1 MSGALTILVA
11 KGQQDAVLTDNPQI
25 SFFRQNYKRHVNFS
39 QAVLSQVIQ
48 GNPKEAA
55 ISTVTF
61 DNKGDMLSYVYL
73 TKKDASGDVQPDF
86 DSGDI
91 EKVEFIIGEQV
102 IDTLTTKQLSAMTC
116 FSSKYPRSTPADALI
131 GLDGFENEYHYP
143 LGFWFCE
150 NWQSALP
157 LVALQYHDVQLRI
170 TWGSS
175 SSNYVYQVWANYI
188 YLDQD
193 ERNYVTEKSTSDI
206 LMYQHQ
212 STPASNSLMTILPFN
227 NPVSFLFSGL
237 GDADIMG
244 EGDPSTYNQGKINL
258 KINGVDIVEQK
269 ELYPH
274 YAIIPLA
281 YHTSYGKFDNT
292 TNGWKKT
299 PSFIYPFALNCSQLQ
314 PSGTCNFSR
323 IDSAYLSSTKNVI
336 KPIYARSYNVLR
348 IQKGMGGL
356 LFSS

>member
-11 KGQQDAVLTDNPQI
+11 KGQQDTVLTDNPQI

-61 DNKGDMLSYVYL
+61 DRKGDLLSYVYL
-73 TKKDASGDVQPDF
+73 TKKNSSGYIQSDF
-86 DSGDI
+86 DSDDI
-91 EKVEFIIGEQV
+91 EKVELIIGEQV
-102 IDTLTTKQLSAMTC
+102 IDTLTTKQLSALTC
-116 FSSKYPRSTPADALI
+116 FSSKYPRSTPADAPT
-131 GLDGFENEYHYP
+131 GQDGFKKEYHYP

-170 TWGSS
+170 TWGSDS
-175 SSNYVYQVWANYI
+175 SDFIFQVWANYI
-188 YLDQD
+188 YLDND
-193 ERNYVTEKSTSDI
+193 ERNYVTEKSTSDT

-227 NPVSFLFSGL
+227 NPVSFLFSEL
-237 GDADIMG
+237 GYGDIMG
-244 EGDPSTYNQGKINL
+244 VAGPTIGDQGKINL

-274 YAIIPLA
+274 YNIVPIA

-323 IDSAYLSSTKNVI
+323 IDSAYLSSTKNVV